1 MGISLPMSDLW
12 LHFFDQDFGLF
23 LPFYKR
29 MILIMPF
36 VLSFQV
42 DFVYLWILLET
53 VHMYMWEAKEME
65 TVQYALTYQGIFVMP
80 QVSLYPVWELMV
92 SVSHYVLV
100 RWRKYHHRKHFDFFW
115 LAKNH
120 RIFSSIVFKN
130 WGKCHIYNI
139 SSS

>member
-1 MGISLPMSDLW
+1 
-12 LHFFDQDFGLF
+12 
-23 LPFYKR
+23 

-53 VHMYMWEAKEME
+53 VHMYVWEAKEME

-100 RWRKYHHRKHFDFFW
+100 R
-115 LAKNH
+115 
-120 RIFSSIVFKN
+120 
-130 WGKCHIYNI
+130 
-139 SSS
+139 